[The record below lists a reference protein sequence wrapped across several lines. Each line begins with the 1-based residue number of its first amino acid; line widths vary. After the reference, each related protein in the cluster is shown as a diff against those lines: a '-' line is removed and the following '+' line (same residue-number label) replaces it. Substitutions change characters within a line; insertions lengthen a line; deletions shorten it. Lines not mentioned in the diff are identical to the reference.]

1 MTLQLHVKISTRH
14 TELKFLQPEI
24 KNPNFP
30 YDWHF
35 FQPGMKIWYYAHM
48 NSLFIFIKI
57 KMATSHG
64 RFKLTDD
71 KSYKMFTRIEQFI
84 CTFLFLNI
92 GRFQWLISE
101 AVVRRCSVK
110 KGVRRNFTKFTGK
123 HLCQRLFFNKVAGL
137 CNFIKK
143 ESLTK
148 VLSCESCEISKNT
161 FFTEHLWWLLLWF
174 EGYTTITWSNNSDI
188 TLTCWRTTNCNF
200 LLQRS
205 IFIFSKLLV

>member
-123 HLCQRLFFNKVAGL
+123 HLCQRLFFNKVSGL
-137 CNFIKK
+137 RPAALLKKSLWHRCFTANFARF
-143 ESLTK
+143 SRTSFLQ
-148 VLSCESCEISKNT
+148 NT
-161 FFTEHLWWLLLWF
+161 SRRLLLNVIYNLKCF
-174 EGYTTITWSNNSDI
+174 
-188 TLTCWRTTNCNF
+188 
-200 LLQRS
+200 
-205 IFIFSKLLV
+205 

>member
-143 ESLTK
+143 ESLAQ
-148 VLSCESCEISKNT
+148 VFSSEYCEISRST
-161 FFTEHLWWLLLWF
+161 FLAEHLWTTAS
-174 EGYTTITWSNNSDI
+174 EYTT
-188 TLTCWRTTNCNF
+188 LAKCCNWLWDLF
-200 LLQRS
+200 
-205 IFIFSKLLV
+205 FDFE